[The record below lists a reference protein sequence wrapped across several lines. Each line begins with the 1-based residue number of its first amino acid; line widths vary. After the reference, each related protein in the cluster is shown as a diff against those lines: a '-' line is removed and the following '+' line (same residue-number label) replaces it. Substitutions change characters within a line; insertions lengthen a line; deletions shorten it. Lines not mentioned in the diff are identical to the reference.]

1 MSDIEHHAWR
11 GGLNA
16 ALGYDEFAPT
26 DFLRRAAQASDRI
39 AFRSGCDPPTER
51 RRRGRTT
58 LSRRGVAAW

>member
-16 ALGYDEFAPT
+16 ALGYDEFAPPT
-26 DFLRRAAQASDRI
+26 SSGEQLTRPTAI